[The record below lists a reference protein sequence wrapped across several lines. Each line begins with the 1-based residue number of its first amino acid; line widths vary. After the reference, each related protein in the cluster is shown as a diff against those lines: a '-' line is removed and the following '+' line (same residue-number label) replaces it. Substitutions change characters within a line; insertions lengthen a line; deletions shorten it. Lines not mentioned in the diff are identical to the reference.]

1 MYEEWRVLHIDENE
15 DESRQFCRALEMNHF
30 AGQCET
36 VRTITEGRAWLED
49 ALIMPRIKPRPDIV
63 VLNWHAERDDEV
75 LDFVRWL
82 RVQPQYRELPVGVW
96 VGLETPVIARERV
109 RSLEIIDLLNKPE
122 TFEELVE
129 QTEEMLQRCT
139 SRCVAR

>member
-15 DESRQFCRALEMNHF
+15 EESTSFCRALELNQF
-30 AGQCET
+30 AGKCDT
-36 VRTITEGRAWLED
+36 VRSIAEGKTWLEE
-49 ALIMPRIKPRPDIV
+49 ALYMPRIRSRPDIV

-75 LDFVRWL
+75 LDFARWL
-82 RVQPQYRELPVGVW
+82 RAQPQYREMPIGVW
-96 VGLETPVIARERV
+96 VGLEVPTSMRERV
-109 RSLEIIDLLNKPE
+109 RSLESIDLVTKPD

-129 QTEEMLQRCT
+129 LTEEMLQRCT